1 MCDLSSEDRAL
12 LAEAARITAAH
23 HRRTAPDPARAE
35 DLYRSHMSAAQRLCE
50 LAHKL
55 EGWG

>member
-1 MCDLSSEDRAL
+1 MTAHVLDDMPAWLDR
-12 LAEAARITAAH
+12 RHAH
-23 HRRTAPDPARAE
+23 HRRTASDPARAE